1 MDPVAAE
8 TSTQWESLVFSGCRT
23 DACILA
29 QLASG
34 VIGASDA
41 NGLHAVLLFNVNSF
55 ANTNYLFFPCL
66 SMRFLVFLH
75 NPIIKPK

>member
-8 TSTQWESLVFSGCRT
+8 ASTQWEPLVFSGCRT
-23 DACILA
+23 GSCILV

-34 VIGASDA
+34 VIGVSDA
-41 NGLHAVLLFNVNSF
+41 KGLHAILLFNVNSF
-55 ANTNYLFFPCL
+55 ANTNYLFFSCL
-66 SMRFLVFLH
+66 SMRFLIFLH